1 MSTSIIIV
9 TDASTSSIDA
19 LVTDAVITR
28 TNIDTIIK
36 TTSKSNI
43 LQSATTPVAS
53 ARGMLLYPIVLY
65 FLQTKSSS
73 WRKKFSE
80 LPSNLFCHRFTSYV
94 TGIEN
99 LRLWSICD

>member
-65 FLQTKSSS
+65 FLQKSSS

-94 TGIEN
+94 TGIQN
-99 LRLWSICD
+99 L